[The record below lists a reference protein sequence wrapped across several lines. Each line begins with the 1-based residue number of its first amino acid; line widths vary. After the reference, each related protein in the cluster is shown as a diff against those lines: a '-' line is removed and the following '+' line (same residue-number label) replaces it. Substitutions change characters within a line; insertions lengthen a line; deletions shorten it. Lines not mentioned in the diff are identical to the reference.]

1 MEVPWSD
8 FIVTPPSFS
17 SSSQTSFFNEYPGIL
32 MHPPPDFS
40 SCFPD
45 DQSSDFKSPRP
56 VGPQLSNPSLPDHNE
71 IENRVIIIS
80 NVDPSITDGQIRTQF
95 NPFDSIHTV
104 DKSALRSGVLTIEY
118 YDLRHASQIKRNTNN
133 LIIGSAPLQVSYA
146 PLPKIDDP
154 RKPPNNGTIV
164 VFHLPTGVTP
174 QQIESTF
181 GPFGE
186 IRQVRGTPAKPNQR
200 FIEYWDI
207 RAAEKAL
214 DALNGQY
221 VMGSK
226 VSIEFSKPGGFRRN
240 VQCPDGTIGSQQS
253 IT

>member
-1 MEVPWSD
+1 MEVPWAD
-8 FIVTPPSFS
+8 FIVTPPSFAS
-17 SSSQTSFFNEYPGIL
+17 ASQVGFFNDYLNIP

-40 SCFPD
+40 SCFADESSQEFQRSVAPPP
-45 DQSSDFKSPRP
+45 SDFS
-56 VGPQLSNPSLPDHNE
+56 E
-71 IENRVIIIS
+71 IENRSIVVSNLETSIS
-80 NVDPSITDGQIRTQF
+80 DSDIESHF
-95 NPFDSIHTV
+95 NPFDSIRSI
-104 DKSALRSGVLTIEY
+104 DKSGLSGGVLTIEY
-118 YDLRHASQIKRNTNN
+118 FDLRHATHVKRSTHN
-133 LIIGSAPLQVSYA
+133 LIVGNSALQVNYA
-146 PLPKIDDP
+146 PLPRIEDP

-174 QQIESTF
+174 QQLESTF

-186 IRQVRGTPAKPNQR
+186 IRQVRGTPSKPNQR

-214 DALNGQY
+214 EALNGQY

-240 VQCPDGTIGSQQS
+240 VQCPEQS
-253 IT
+253 RDYPS